1 MRFSSDDIWHDIPE
15 VDISDEELIDF
26 IDDGSIFRVCLEDFI
41 YAWKGFP
48 SMHPSKKRERL
59 SSIFNVDYFEEY
71 TVLTD
76 VVSLKKLLNTDFYEP
91 SPANGSGFIYIY
103 TFEDNVLA
111 GLYEPGLLWWR
122 TKRYEAKLK
131 IGRTEQNVL
140 RRIDQQLDRK
150 TGICEPP
157 ILLAVFWTQWVVSC
171 EHEIHQELAGKRLS
185 DKTGKPA
192 KGGVEWFKATP
203 TLTLP
208 VVLKW
213 VEHFSRLS
221 PPVAVDPLIQSA
233 V

>member
-1 MRFSSDDIWHDIPE
+1 MQFNSDNIWHNVPAIDISDGDIPE
-15 VDISDEELIDF
+15 VD
-26 IDDGSIFRVCLEDFI
+26 SIFRICLDDFV
-41 YAWKGFP
+41 YAWNGFP

-59 SSIFNVDYFEEY
+59 SNIFNIDYFDSC
-71 TVLTD
+71 TVLTNAI
-76 VVSLKKLLNTDFYEP
+76 SLEKMLNIDFYDP
-91 SPANGSGFIYIY
+91 SPNDGSGFIYIY

-111 GLYEPGLLWWR
+111 GLYEQGLFWWR
-122 TKRYEAKLK
+122 TKRYETKLK

-157 ILLAVFWTQWVVSC
+157 ILLATFWTRWVVPC
-171 EHEIHQELAGKRLS
+171 EREIHQELADKRLS

-192 KGGVEWFKATP
+192 KGGVEWFKDTP

-213 VEHFSRLS
+213 VEHFSHLS
-221 PPVAVDPLIQSA
+221 PSITVDPAVESA
-233 V
+233 F